1 MFSPQAAL
9 AFLKDRH
16 AAFSLQHNVKFFVYP
31 SCFPLAP
38 SRKPQKGAE
47 AECEEVLVSR
57 GVARPLLGE
66 MFPGSQLE
74 EEQSG
79 Q

>member
-1 MFSPQAAL
+1 MP
-9 AFLKDRH
+9 FLKTDTLL
-16 AAFSLQHNVKFFVYP
+16 SLYSIMSSSQAILVVFLSLHP
-31 SCFPLAP
+31 GDPGREQQA
-38 SRKPQKGAE
+38 GW
-47 AECEEVLVSR
+47 EEVLVSR
-57 GVARPLLGE
+57 DVARPLLGE